1 MAMTNEVISSVS
13 FETIQNAMDC
23 AKALISEGYLVAI
36 NPMLE
41 KSIESP
47 FEMRV
52 GEYIVSTNSKK
63 GSQFKFMVVGSD
75 KDSYER
81 SPN

>member
-13 FETIQNAMDC
+13 FETIQNAMDY
-23 AKALISEGYLVAI
+23 AKALISEGYPVAI
-36 NPMLE
+36 NPILE
-41 KSIESP
+41 TTIYSHFKKKV
-47 FEMRV
+47 V
-52 GEYIVSTNSKK
+52 GYTVYTNSKK
-63 GSQFKFMVVGSD
+63 DSQFKFTVVEGD

>member
-23 AKALISEGYLVAI
+23 AKALISEGYPVAI
-36 NPMLE
+36 APMLE
-41 KSIESP
+41 KSFEYP